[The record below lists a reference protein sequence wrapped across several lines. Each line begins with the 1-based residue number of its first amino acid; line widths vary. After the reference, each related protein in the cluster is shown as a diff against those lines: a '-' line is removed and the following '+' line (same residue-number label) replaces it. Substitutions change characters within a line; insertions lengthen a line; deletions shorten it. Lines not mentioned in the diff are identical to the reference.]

1 MVATPGKQ
9 YFGTNA
15 VIKMTYGSDTIEVG
29 IAQSAAFNY
38 TSDDVK
44 LYGCGDTMWQDVGRT
59 NANVEVS
66 LSYVKIL
73 PIAQD
78 LAVRTLNSEGPSG
91 GTITLDTQNT
101 GYPKF
106 EITCEVM
113 STDNN
118 TTRTLTVSNVYFP
131 NYTWELSFG
140 EFITQTLEGSGNML
154 TISEGA

>member
-1 MVATPGKQ
+1 MVATAGKQ

-15 VIKMTYGSDTIEVG
+15 VIKIVDGGDTIEVG
-29 IAQSAAFNY
+29 IAQSATFNY

-66 LSYVKIL
+66 LSYAKIL

-78 LAVRTLNSEGPSG
+78 LAVRTLNSAGPSG
-91 GTITLDTQNT
+91 GTVTLDTEDST
-101 GYPKF
+101 YPKF
-106 EITCEVM
+106 EVTCEVT
-113 STDNN
+113 STDKN

-131 NYTWELSFG
+131 NYTWELSYG
-140 EFITQTLEGSGNML
+140 EFITQKLDGSGNML

>member
-15 VIKMTYGSDTIEVG
+15 VIKITDGSDTIEVG

-44 LYGCGDTMWQDVGRT
+44 LYGCGDTMWQDV
-59 NANVEVS
+59 EVS

-78 LAVRTLNSEGPSG
+78 LAVRTLNSAGPSG
-91 GTITLDTQNT
+91 GTVTLDTQNT

-106 EITCEVM
+106 EITCDVTA
-113 STDNN
+113 TDNN
-118 TTRTLTVSNVYFP
+118 TIRTLTASNVYFP